1 MPENI
6 GKKLL
11 IPPNGKNSEN
21 RIMKSFKNTL
31 SQLLKALVAVGLIWL
46 IIGKTGFTFKEFLD
60 ILKGINLW
68 MYSLALPGVLI
79 VLWLKSRR
87 WHYLMKTEGIHYD
100 TTNTYKS
107 YLTSYSIGLLT
118 PGRFGEI
125 VRVYYIRDLSEGGLF
140 KAFQTVIADRF
151 FDLYFVLGGGLLS
164 YALLLQTENITFL
177 WISVM
182 IVIFG
187 LLILW
192 VLLYCFRNKNQKHN
206 FISFLYGSLYPITGI
221 HSMKNW
227 LLTVFAYMIYF
238 LQSYLIAKALNFHI
252 GFWEMAGVIIITS
265 AVLLIP
271 ITWAGFGTRELSL
284 VVLLAH
290 WGISSESAM
299 AFSLLQFVA
308 TFFIGGITGLV
319 IWFSH
324 PIPREA
330 LKKDYESI
338 KQFLKFRKN

>member
-1 MPENI
+1 
-6 GKKLL
+6 
-11 IPPNGKNSEN
+11 
-21 RIMKSFKNTL
+21 MKSYEFITY
-31 SQLLKALVAVGLIWL
+31 V
-46 IIGKTGFTFKEFLD
+46 TF
-60 ILKGINLW
+60 
-68 MYSLALPGVLI
+68 
-79 VLWLKSRR
+79 
-87 WHYLMKTEGIHYD
+87 
-100 TTNTYKS
+100 
-107 YLTSYSIGLLT
+107 
-118 PGRFGEI
+118 
-125 VRVYYIRDLSEGGLF
+125 SEGGLF

-271 ITWAGFGTRELSL
+271 ITWAGFGTRGIIVGSIVGSL
-284 VVLLAH
+284 
-290 WGISSESAM
+290 G
-299 AFSLLQFVA
+299 
-308 TFFIGGITGLV
+308 
-319 IWFSH
+319 
-324 PIPREA
+324 
-330 LKKDYESI
+330 Y
-338 KQFLKFRKN
+338 KFRIYHGVFVTSICRYLFHWRNHGFSDMVFYTPSPVKP

>member
-1 MPENI
+1 M
-6 GKKLL
+6 
-11 IPPNGKNSEN
+11 
-21 RIMKSFKNTL
+21 MKSLKNIL
-31 SQLLKALVAVGLIWL
+31 SQLLKALVAIGLIWL
-46 IIGKTGFTFKEFLD
+46 IISKTEFTFKEFVN
-60 ILKGINLW
+60 ILKGVNFW
-68 MYSLALPGVLI
+68 WYFPALFGVLI
-79 VLWLKSRR
+79 VLWLKSLR
-87 WHYLMKTEGIHYD
+87 WNNLMKREGIFYD
-100 TTNTYKS
+100 NKNAYKS
-107 YLTSYSIGLLT
+107 YLTSYAIGLLT

-125 VRVYYIRDLSEGGLF
+125 VRVYYVRDLSEGGLF

-164 YALLLQTENITFL
+164 YALMLQTNNIAFQ
-177 WISVM
+177 WISVL
-182 IVIFG
+182 IVLSG

-192 VLLYCFRNKNQKHN
+192 ILLYFFRNKNKKHN
-206 FISFLYGSLYPITGI
+206 FISFVYGSLYPITGL
-221 HSMKNW
+221 HSLKNW
-227 LLTVFAYMIYF
+227 VFTALAYSIYF
-238 LQSYLIAKALNFHI
+238 LQSYLIANALNFPI
-252 GFWEMAGVIIITS
+252 KLWEIAGVIIITS

-338 KQFLKFRKN
+338 KQFLKFRKTTKTQNIND

>member
-1 MPENI
+1 
-6 GKKLL
+6 
-11 IPPNGKNSEN
+11 
-21 RIMKSFKNTL
+21 
-31 SQLLKALVAVGLIWL
+31 
-46 IIGKTGFTFKEFLD
+46 
-60 ILKGINLW
+60 
-68 MYSLALPGVLI
+68 
-79 VLWLKSRR
+79 
-87 WHYLMKTEGIHYD
+87 MKTEGIHYD